1 MDRSFQEVFPGLHG
15 DREVQG
21 LLPLMDVSSIRYS
34 RDKKSLLI
42 FTRVKRLV
50 GRELLDRVEK
60 LLDKQVLQDY
70 GNELHSRICEE
81 YILPDS
87 YRLADV
93 ISEYKDTLLKE
104 AASGSPI
111 SERLLKR
118 SAIEVDEESLTL
130 TVDDYPIAHSLE
142 RGWTERII
150 RILAERFLRDASVRI
165 AYRKPKEHVFLIDD
179 GTANEPVNAAAE
191 EKNESVSAASVSGSA
206 NTAAPDR
213 SPESSGADA
222 KKNPA
227 PKKPRSVKKDSEAA
241 ASPCAA
247 KKELNRAQSGKQT
260 GSVKAPKPVVYSDDP
275 DVIYGRKFT
284 DEVRRIASYDAS
296 EEGSM
301 VIAGDIMESEM
312 RELKSKTRCLI
323 TLSVTDYTDSIS
335 IKLFVPSE
343 QAEEI
348 FGKLKK
354 GTIKVKGNAEYDSF
368 DREIGILHVQ
378 GIMKSNAVFEE
389 KREDHATVKR
399 VELHLHTKA
408 SENDAV
414 TDVTDMI
421 AAAKHFGHKAMAV
434 TDHGCVYAFTDA
446 FHAVGKD
453 DFKVIYGMEGYLV
466 DDIQR
471 NVVNP
476 QNTPLSAPC
485 VVFDL
490 ETTGLSPVRN
500 KIIEIGAVKVEGGK
514 VVDRFSTFVDPEV
527 PIPFRIESLTS
538 INDSMVKGAPKEKE
552 ALEALMKFSEGC
564 YLVAHNAE
572 FDISFVNEGLK
583 RIGYSHEP
591 FTYADTLGISRVLLP
606 QLSRYGLDPVA
617 KELDVVL
624 EHHHRAVDDAEC
636 TAFIWLK
643 LQSRLE
649 ARNLHTLQEVHD
661 AVTPDE
667 NAIKKMRTNHVILL
681 AANETGRINLYHLVS
696 ESSLKYFRRRP
707 RIPKSLLQKY
717 REGLIIGSACS
728 AGELFEAVLEGK
740 QDEEIARIVNFYD
753 YLEIQP
759 IGNNR
764 YLIAEDND
772 VRSDEDLKE
781 LNRRIVRL
789 GEQYQKPV
797 CATCDAH
804 FLDPEDSIYR
814 QILQAGCGYKET
826 EDQPPLYFRTTE
838 EMLAEFDYLGA
849 DKAYEVVVTNTN
861 LIADR
866 IERIAPVRPDKC
878 PPVIENSDED
888 LRTAC
893 YKKAREL
900 YGDPLPEIVEK
911 RLERELRAIISN
923 GYAVMY
929 MIAQKLVQKSVNDGY
944 LVGSRGSVG
953 SSLAA
958 TMSGITEVNALPPHY
973 RCPSCRYSD
982 FDSELVKKYSD
993 NTGADMP
1000 DCNCP
1005 KCGAKMVKDG
1015 FNIPFETF
1023 MGFKGNKEP
1032 DIDLN
1037 FSGEY
1042 QAKAH
1047 AYTEV
1052 IFGKGQTFKA
1062 GTIGT
1067 VAEKTAIGYVLH
1079 YCEENAIQKRRC
1091 EIKRIAHHLEG
1102 VRRTSGQH
1110 PGGIIVLPFGEDI
1123 NSFTPVQHPANDEN
1137 TSIITTH
1144 FDYHSI
1150 DSNLLKL
1157 DILGHDDPT
1166 MIRMLQDLT
1175 GRDPREFPLS
1185 TPEVMSLF
1193 KDTSAL
1199 GVTPEEIRGCPMGA
1213 LGLPEFGTDN
1223 AINMLLETKP
1233 QYVSDLIRISGL
1245 AHGTNV
1251 WHGNAQTLIEEGKC
1265 TIATAVCTRDDIMV
1279 YLIDRGIE
1287 NERAFKI
1294 MEDVRK
1300 GRVAKKKSDNWAEWK
1315 EDMMQHGVPDW
1326 YIWSCEHIEY
1336 MFPKA
1341 HAAAYVMMALRIA
1354 YCKVFYPL
1362 AYYCAYFSI
1371 RASGFNY
1378 ELMCLGKEELERNM
1392 DEYEKKEKMSA
1403 KEEDVYRDMR
1413 IVQEMYARGFSFTP
1427 IDIYKAQST
1436 RFMIMDDRHL
1446 MPSLTSIDGMGTIA
1460 ADTVVEAVKT
1470 GRPFTSL
1477 DNFRQRTKVSQTLID
1492 KMQKLHI
1499 LDGLPADDQFSL
1511 FDLGV

>member
-1 MDRSFQEVFPGLHG
+1 MTGMDRSFQEVFPGLKG

-21 LLPLMDVSSIRYS
+21 LLPLMDVRSIRYS

-50 GRELLDRVEK
+50 PRTLLARIETLLDEQF
-60 LLDKQVLQDY
+60 LSDY
-70 GNELHSRICEE
+70 QGSLRAKICEE
-81 YILPDS
+81 YLLPDT
-87 YRLADV
+87 YRLPDV
-93 ISEYKDTLLKE
+93 MQEYRESLIAECVSE
-104 AASGSPI
+104 SPVAT
-111 SERLLKR
+111 RLLKKADWQVTDDGIR
-118 SAIEVDEESLTL
+118 IRVDEVPTSRSESLHWAENIHRIL
-130 TVDDYPIAHSLE
+130 AARFGFDAEVLISLRKPE
-142 RGWTERII
+142 ERII
-150 RILAERFLRDASVRI
+150 STESVIPIKAPEISEEPQEEAESPAALEI
-165 AYRKPKEHVFLIDD
+165 
-179 GTANEPVNAAAE
+179 NEPTENREQQNPPAE
-191 EKNESVSAASVSGSA
+191 Q
-206 NTAAPDR
+206 
-213 SPESSGADA
+213 PET
-222 KKNPA
+222 
-227 PKKPRSVKKDSEAA
+227 
-241 ASPCAA
+241 AA
-247 KKELNRAQSGKQT
+247 KKPAGKASAGSLNRGKKGNKT
-260 GSVKAPKPVVYSDDP
+260 GSVRTAKPYQQDDP
-275 DVIYGRKFT
+275 NLIYGRKFT
-284 DEVRRIASYDAS
+284 DEVRKIASYDEN
-296 EEGSM
+296 EEGTM
-301 VIAGDIMESEM
+301 VVQGEIMESEL
-312 RELKSKTRCLI
+312 RELRNKTRCLI
-323 TLSVTDYTDSIS
+323 AFSITDYTDSIS
-335 IKLFVPSE
+335 VKIFVAAE
-343 QAEEI
+343 QAEEVYE
-348 FGKLKK
+348 KLKK
-354 GTIKVKGNAEYDSF
+354 GTVKIKGNAEYDSY
-368 DREIGILHVQ
+368 DHEIGILHVS
-378 GIMKSNAVFEE
+378 GIMKSDAVFGE
-389 KREDHATVKR
+389 KREDLAPVKR

-414 TDVTDMI
+414 TDVADMI
-421 AAAKHFGHKAMAV
+421 AAAKRFGHKAMAV
-434 TDHGCVYAFTDA
+434 TDHGCVYAFPDA
-446 FHAVGKD
+446 LHAVGKD
-453 DFKVIYGMEGYLV
+453 GFKVIYGMEGYLV
-466 DDIQR
+466 DDTAGS
-471 NVVNP
+471 VVNP
-476 QNTPLSAPC
+476 KILPLTAPC

-500 KIIEIGAVKVEGGK
+500 RIIEIGAVKVENGQVK
-514 VVDRFSTFVDPEV
+514 DRFSTFVNPKV
-527 PIPFRIESLTS
+527 PIPFRIENLTHIS
-538 INDSMVKGAPKEKE
+538 DEMVKDAPEEEE
-552 ALEALMKFSEGC
+552 ALKRFMEFSKGC
-564 YLVAHNAE
+564 YLVGHNAG

-583 RIGYSHEP
+583 RIGYGHEP
-591 FTYADTLGISRVLLP
+591 FTYADTLQLSRVLLP
-606 QLSRYGLDPVA
+606 QLTRYGLDFVA
-617 KELDVVL
+617 RELDVVL
-624 EHHHRAVDDAEC
+624 DNHHRAVDDAEC
-636 TAFIWLK
+636 TAMIFLK
-643 LQSRLE
+643 LQDRLR
-649 ARNLHTLQEVHD
+649 ARGLMTLQEVHD
-661 AVTPDE
+661 AVKPDDLT
-667 NAIKKMRTNHVILL
+667 IKKMRTSHVIIL

-696 ESSLKYFRRRP
+696 ESSLRYFRRRP
-707 RIPKSLLQKY
+707 RIPKSLLQEY

-728 AGELFEAVLEGK
+728 AGELYDAVLEGR
-740 QDEEIARIVNFYD
+740 QDEEIARIVDFYD

-759 IGNNR
+759 IGNNL
-764 YLIAEDND
+764 YLIDEEDND
-772 VRSDEDLKE
+772 IRSEEDLRDI
-781 LNRRIVRL
+781 NRRIVQL
-789 GEQYQKPV
+789 GEQYKKPV

-804 FLDPEDSIYR
+804 FLDPEDAVYR

-826 EDQPPLYFRTTE
+826 EGQPPLYFRTTE
-838 EMLAEFDYLGA
+838 EMLREFSYLGA
-849 DKAYEVVVTNTN
+849 DKAYEVVVANTN

-866 IERIAPVRPDKC
+866 IEQISPVRSGKF
-878 PPVIENSDED
+878 PPVIENSDSD
-888 LRTAC
+888 LRAAC
-893 YKKAREL
+893 YKKAKEL
-900 YGDPLPEIVEK
+900 YGDPLPEIVRA
-911 RLERELRAIISN
+911 RLERELQAIISN

-958 TMSGITEVNALPPHY
+958 TMSGITEVNPLPPHY
-973 RCPSCRYSD
+973 RCPSCKYSD
-982 FDSELVKKYSD
+982 FESETVKQYAD

-1000 DCNCP
+1000 DMVCP
-1005 KCGAKMVKDG
+1005 VCGAKLLKDG

-1023 MGFKGNKEP
+1023 MGFEGDKEP

-1079 YCEENAIQKRRC
+1079 YCEENGLKKRKC
-1091 EIKRIAHHLEG
+1091 EVKRIAHHLEG

-1137 TSIITTH
+1137 SNIITTH

-1175 GRDPREFPLS
+1175 GKDPREFPLS

-1199 GVTPEEIRGCPMGA
+1199 GVTPAEIRGCPLGA

-1223 AINMLLETKP
+1223 AISMLLDTKP

-1287 NERAFKI
+1287 NGKAFKI

-1300 GRVAKKKSDNWAEWK
+1300 GRVAKKGSKNWEEWK
-1315 EDMMQHGVPDW
+1315 QDMIAHGVPDW
-1326 YIWSCEHIEY
+1326 YIWSCERIEY

-1378 ELMCLGKEELERNM
+1378 ELMCLGKEALERNM
-1392 DEYEKKEKMSA
+1392 DEYERKDQLSA

-1413 IVQEMYARGFSFTP
+1413 IVQEMYARGFSFVP
-1427 IDIYKAQST
+1427 IDIYKVQST
-1436 RFMIMDDRHL
+1436 RFTIVDETHL
-1446 MPSLTSIDGMGTIA
+1446 MPSLISIDGMGTVA
-1460 ADTVVEAVKT
+1460 ADTVVEAAASGK
-1470 GRPFTSL
+1470 PFTSIE
-1477 DNFRQRTKVSQTLID
+1477 NFRSRTKVSQTLIE
-1492 KMQKLHI
+1492 KMQKLRI
-1499 LDGLPADDQFSL
+1499 LSGLPQDDQFSL
-1511 FDLGV
+1511 FDL